1 MAAPKLAQFYQ
12 FDGDY
17 LEALCRGD
25 RATESHFVTYFT
37 PFLRY
42 KFRARLRN
50 PGAIDDAVNET
61 FLRVLAAVHSS
72 GAVRSPERFGAYV
85 NAVASNVARE
95 FNRRQERYLSFH
107 DLNAEP
113 PDDATGPHLSLVSR
127 QTGEGVQRVLG
138 RLSPKDRDVLA
149 ALYLQDQEKD
159 DVCRRLGI
167 SRGYLRVLLCRAKKE
182 FRRHSRLVH

>member
-17 LEALCRGD
+17 LQGLCRGD
-25 RATESHFVTYFT
+25 GATESHFVTYFT
-37 PFLRY
+37 PFLRH
-42 KFRARLRN
+42 KFRVRLRN
-50 PGAIDDAVNET
+50 SGAVDDAVNET

-95 FNRRQERYLSFH
+95 FNRRQQRYLSFH
-107 DLNAEP
+107 DLSAEP
-113 PDDATGPHLSLVSR
+113 PDDSTGPHFSLVSR
-127 QTGEGVQRVLG
+127 ETGEGVQRVLR

-149 ALYLQDQEKD
+149 ALYLQDQEKED
-159 DVCRRLGI
+159 LCRRLGI
-167 SRGYLRVLLCRAKKE
+167 SRGYFRVLLCRAKKE
-182 FRRHSRLVH
+182 FRRQSRLIH